1 MQWRLTSLP
10 PPAQVVLHWRGV
22 ALVRA
27 WHSWRETTIYG
38 QLMRQVR
45 GPLQG
50 WTCTSLLQPAEQSC
64 APWG

>member
-27 WHSWRETTIYG
+27 WHSWREPTIYG

-45 GPLQG
+45 GRLALHLFAP
-50 WTCTSLLQPAEQSC
+50 PAEQSC